1 MKITVEIVQ
10 LSAEEYRARC
20 PALPGCVVS
29 GQSHEEVMAKA
40 NQAIDGYLASLD
52 AVFPWEIR
60 LVAQVSSGLPSTGT
74 HWLVPRSK
82 FADLSRKEA

>member
-10 LSAEEYRARC
+10 LSAEEYHAGC

-29 GQSHEEVMAKA
+29 GQSREEVMMKM

-52 AVFPWEIR
+52 VVFPWEIQ
-60 LVAQVSSGLPSTGT
+60 LVAQVSSEPLPLAPTE
-74 HWLVPRSK
+74 R
-82 FADLSRKEA
+82 